1 MLNNMNI
8 RKIVSFIIGFLTGAK
23 TSDKRIK
30 NESIRRKALISYGRG
45 PEGEEV
51 YIEKNE
57 FNRITPIFWS
67 LIFPVIAFILFYY
80 DMDIIKTSLKER
92 ECFMNPF
99 SFLFI
104 MGLGS
109 ILAIFV
115 NWFVQLM
122 MFLLLNSWNYKSLC
136 IRYNK
141 KSTSMRLDY
150 KEPMKLW
157 KFRTVYITAHILSA
171 YLPLVIGFI
180 MKDMA
185 IYFASALAATFFFDE
200 TYILWRL
207 RRYSG
212 QTLCSYKSDE
222 E

>member
-1 MLNNMNI
+1 MRTAEKQIN
-8 RKIVSFIIGFLTGAK
+8 K
-23 TSDKRIK
+23 
-30 NESIRRKALISYGRG
+30 ESVRRKALISYGRG

-51 YIEKNE
+51 FIEKNE
-57 FNRITPIFWS
+57 LSRITSIFWG
-67 LIFPVIAFILFYY
+67 LIFPVIAFILFYAIY
-80 DMDIIKTSLKER
+80 DMDTIKTSLKER
-92 ECFMNPF
+92 ECFMNPYSIF
-99 SFLFI
+99 FI
-104 MGLGS
+104 MILGGV
-109 ILAIFV
+109 LAILV

-185 IYFASALAATFFFDE
+185 VYLASALAATYFFDE
-200 TYILWRL
+200 TYILWKL

-212 QTLCSYKSDE
+212 QALCSYKNDE
-222 E
+222 

>member
-1 MLNNMNI
+1 M
-8 RKIVSFIIGFLTGAK
+8 KI
-23 TSDKRIK
+23 SDKQINK
-30 NESIRRKALISYGRG
+30 ESVRRKALISYGRG

-57 FNRITPIFWS
+57 LNRITPILWGF
-67 LIFPVIAFILFYY
+67 IFPVIAFILFYVVY
-80 DMDIIKTSLKER
+80 DIDTIKMSLKER

-99 SFLFI
+99 SIIFI
-104 MGLGS
+104 MGLGN

-115 NWFVQLM
+115 NWFVQLI

-157 KFRTVYITAHILSA
+157 KFRAVYITAHILSA
-171 YLPLVIGFI
+171 YLPMVIGFI

-185 IYFASALAATFFFDE
+185 ISLASAFAIAFFFDE
-200 TYILWRL
+200 TSLVWRL
-207 RRYSG
+207 RHYSG
-212 QTLCSYKSDE
+212 QALCRYKVDKE
-222 E
+222 

>member
-1 MLNNMNI
+1 M
-8 RKIVSFIIGFLTGAK
+8 KI
-23 TSDKRIK
+23 SDKQINK
-30 NESIRRKALISYGRG
+30 ESVRRKALISYGRG

-57 FNRITPIFWS
+57 FNRITPILWGF
-67 LIFPVIAFILFYY
+67 IFPVIAFILFYVVY
-80 DMDIIKTSLKER
+80 DIDTIKMSLKER

-99 SFLFI
+99 SIIFI
-104 MGLGS
+104 MGLGN

-115 NWFVQLM
+115 NWFVQLI

-141 KSTSMRLDY
+141 KSTSIRLDY
-150 KEPMKLW
+150 KIPMKLW
-157 KFRTVYITAHILSA
+157 KFRAVYITAHILSA

-185 IYFASALAATFFFDE
+185 ISLASAFAIAFFFDE
-200 TYILWRL
+200 TSLVWRL
-207 RRYSG
+207 RHYSG
-212 QTLCSYKSDE
+212 QALCRYKVDKE
-222 E
+222 

>member
-1 MLNNMNI
+1 M
-8 RKIVSFIIGFLTGAK
+8 
-23 TSDKRIK
+23 
-30 NESIRRKALISYGRG
+30 ISYGRG

-57 FNRITPIFWS
+57 FNRITPILWGF
-67 LIFPVIAFILFYY
+67 IFPVIAFILFYVVY
-80 DMDIIKTSLKER
+80 DIDTIKMSLKER

-99 SFLFI
+99 SIIFI
-104 MGLGS
+104 MGLGN

-115 NWFVQLM
+115 NWFVQLI

-157 KFRTVYITAHILSA
+157 KFRAVYITAHILSA
-171 YLPLVIGFI
+171 YLPMVIGFI

-185 IYFASALAATFFFDE
+185 ISLASAFAIAFFFDE
-200 TYILWRL
+200 TSLVWRL
-207 RRYSG
+207 RHYSG
-212 QTLCSYKSDE
+212 QALCRYKVDKE
-222 E
+222 

>member
-1 MLNNMNI
+1 MRTAEKQIN
-8 RKIVSFIIGFLTGAK
+8 K
-23 TSDKRIK
+23 
-30 NESIRRKALISYGRG
+30 ESVRRKALISYGRG

-51 YIEKNE
+51 FIEKNE
-57 FNRITPIFWS
+57 LSRITSIFWG
-67 LIFPVIAFILFYY
+67 LIFPVIAFILFYAIY
-80 DMDIIKTSLKER
+80 DMDTIKTSLKER
-92 ECFMNPF
+92 ECFMNPYSIF
-99 SFLFI
+99 FI
-104 MGLGS
+104 MILGGV
-109 ILAIFV
+109 LAILV

-122 MFLLLNSWNYKSLC
+122 MFLSLNSWNYKSLC

-185 IYFASALAATFFFDE
+185 VYLASALAATYFFDE
-200 TYILWRL
+200 TYILWKL

-212 QTLCSYKSDE
+212 QALCSYKNDE
-222 E
+222 

>member
-1 MLNNMNI
+1 ME
-8 RKIVSFIIGFLTGAK
+8 
-23 TSDKRIK
+23 TSDKHINK
-30 NESIRRKALISYGRG
+30 ESVRRKALISYGRG

-57 FNRITPIFWS
+57 FNRITPILWGF
-67 LIFPVIAFILFYY
+67 IFPVIAFILFYVVY
-80 DMDIIKTSLKER
+80 DIDTIKMSLKER

-99 SFLFI
+99 SIIFI
-104 MGLGS
+104 IGLGN

-115 NWFVQLM
+115 NWFVQLI

-150 KEPMKLW
+150 KKPMKLW
-157 KFRTVYITAHILSA
+157 KFRAVYITAHILSA
-171 YLPLVIGFI
+171 YLPMVIGFI

-185 IYFASALAATFFFDE
+185 ISLASAFAIAFFFDE

-207 RRYSG
+207 RHYSG
-212 QTLCSYKSDE
+212 QALCRYKVDKE
-222 E
+222 

>member
-1 MLNNMNI
+1 M
-8 RKIVSFIIGFLTGAK
+8 K
-23 TSDKRIK
+23 TSEKQINK
-30 NESIRRKALISYGRG
+30 ESIRRKALISYGRG

-57 FNRITPIFWS
+57 FSRVTPILWGF
-67 LIFPVIAFILFYY
+67 IFPVIAFILFYAIY
-80 DMDIIKTSLKER
+80 DMDTIKMSLKER
-92 ECFMNPF
+92 ECFMNPL
-99 SFLFI
+99 SIIFI
-104 MGLGS
+104 MGLGGF
-109 ILAIFV
+109 LAIFV
-115 NWFVQLM
+115 NWFVQLV

-141 KSTSMRLDY
+141 QSTSMRLDY

-157 KFRTVYITAHILSA
+157 KFRAVYIMAHILSA

-185 IYFASALAATFFFDE
+185 ISLASAFAAAFFFDE

-212 QTLCSYKSDE
+212 QALCSYNEDE
-222 E
+222 DVR

>member
-1 MLNNMNI
+1 ME
-8 RKIVSFIIGFLTGAK
+8 
-23 TSDKRIK
+23 TSDKHINK
-30 NESIRRKALISYGRG
+30 ESVRRKALISYGRG

-57 FNRITPIFWS
+57 FNRITPILWGF
-67 LIFPVIAFILFYY
+67 IFPVIAFILFYVVY
-80 DMDIIKTSLKER
+80 DIDTIKMSLKER

-99 SFLFI
+99 SIIFI
-104 MGLGS
+104 MGLGN

-115 NWFVQLM
+115 NWFVQLI

-150 KEPMKLW
+150 KKPMKLW
-157 KFRTVYITAHILSA
+157 KFRAVYITAHILSA
-171 YLPLVIGFI
+171 YLPMVIGFI

-185 IYFASALAATFFFDE
+185 ISLASAFAIAFFFDE

-207 RRYSG
+207 RHYSG
-212 QTLCSYKSDE
+212 QALCRYKVDKE
-222 E
+222 

>member
-1 MLNNMNI
+1 M
-8 RKIVSFIIGFLTGAK
+8 KI
-23 TSDKRIK
+23 SDKQINK
-30 NESIRRKALISYGRG
+30 ESVRRKALISYGRG

-57 FNRITPIFWS
+57 FNRITPILWGF
-67 LIFPVIAFILFYY
+67 IFPVIAFILFYVVY
-80 DMDIIKTSLKER
+80 DIDTIKMSLKER

-99 SFLFI
+99 SIIFI
-104 MGLGS
+104 MGLGN

-115 NWFVQLM
+115 NWFVQLI

-136 IRYNK
+136 IKYNK

-157 KFRTVYITAHILSA
+157 KFRAVYITAHILSA
-171 YLPLVIGFI
+171 YLPMVIGFI

-185 IYFASALAATFFFDE
+185 ISLASAFAIAFFFDE
-200 TYILWRL
+200 TSLVWRL
-207 RRYSG
+207 RHYSG
-212 QTLCSYKSDE
+212 QALCRYKVDKE
-222 E
+222 

>member
-1 MLNNMNI
+1 M
-8 RKIVSFIIGFLTGAK
+8 KI
-23 TSDKRIK
+23 SDKQINK
-30 NESIRRKALISYGRG
+30 ESVRRKALISYGRG

-57 FNRITPIFWS
+57 LNRITPILWGF
-67 LIFPVIAFILFYY
+67 IFPVIAFILFYVVY
-80 DMDIIKTSLKER
+80 DIDTIKMSLKER

-99 SFLFI
+99 SIIFI
-104 MGLGS
+104 MGLGN

-115 NWFVQLM
+115 NWFVQLI
-122 MFLLLNSWNYKSLC
+122 MFLLLNSWHYKSLC

-157 KFRTVYITAHILSA
+157 KFRAVYITAHILSA
-171 YLPLVIGFI
+171 YLPMVIGFI

-185 IYFASALAATFFFDE
+185 ISLASAFAIAFFFDE
-200 TYILWRL
+200 TSLVWRL
-207 RRYSG
+207 RHYSG
-212 QTLCSYKSDE
+212 QALCRYKVDKE
-222 E
+222 

>member
-1 MLNNMNI
+1 M
-8 RKIVSFIIGFLTGAK
+8 KI
-23 TSDKRIK
+23 SDKQINK
-30 NESIRRKALISYGRG
+30 ESVRRKALISYGRG

-57 FNRITPIFWS
+57 FNRITPILWGF
-67 LIFPVIAFILFYY
+67 IFPVIAFILFYVVY
-80 DMDIIKTSLKER
+80 DIDTIKMSLKER

-99 SFLFI
+99 SIIFI
-104 MGLGS
+104 MGLGN

-115 NWFVQLM
+115 NWFVQLIM
-122 MFLLLNSWNYKSLC
+122 SLLLNSWNYKSLC

-157 KFRTVYITAHILSA
+157 KFRAVYITAHILSA
-171 YLPLVIGFI
+171 YLPMVIGFI

-185 IYFASALAATFFFDE
+185 ISLASAFAIAFFFDE
-200 TYILWRL
+200 TSLVWRL
-207 RRYSG
+207 RHYSG
-212 QTLCSYKSDE
+212 QALCRYKVDKE
-222 E
+222 

>member
-1 MLNNMNI
+1 M
-8 RKIVSFIIGFLTGAK
+8 KI
-23 TSDKRIK
+23 SDKQINK
-30 NESIRRKALISYGRG
+30 ESVRRKALISYGRG

-57 FNRITPIFWS
+57 FNRITPILWGF
-67 LIFPVIAFILFYY
+67 IFTVIAFILFYVVY
-80 DMDIIKTSLKER
+80 DIDTIKMSLKER

-99 SFLFI
+99 SIIFI
-104 MGLGS
+104 MGLGN

-115 NWFVQLM
+115 NWFVQLI

-157 KFRTVYITAHILSA
+157 KFRAVYITAHILSA
-171 YLPLVIGFI
+171 YLPMVIGFI

-185 IYFASALAATFFFDE
+185 ISLASAFAIAFFFDE
-200 TYILWRL
+200 TSLVWRL
-207 RRYSG
+207 RHYSG
-212 QTLCSYKSDE
+212 QALCRYKVDKE
-222 E
+222 

>member
-1 MLNNMNI
+1 MRTAEKQIN
-8 RKIVSFIIGFLTGAK
+8 K
-23 TSDKRIK
+23 
-30 NESIRRKALISYGRG
+30 ESVRRKALISYGRG

-51 YIEKNE
+51 FIEKNE
-57 FNRITPIFWS
+57 LSRITSIFWG
-67 LIFPVIAFILFYY
+67 LIFPVIAFILFYAIY
-80 DMDIIKTSLKER
+80 DMDTIKTSLKER
-92 ECFMNPF
+92 ECFMNPYSIF
-99 SFLFI
+99 FI
-104 MGLGS
+104 MILGGV
-109 ILAIFV
+109 LAILV

-157 KFRTVYITAHILSA
+157 KFRTVYITAHVLSA

-185 IYFASALAATFFFDE
+185 VYLASALAATYFFDE
-200 TYILWRL
+200 TYILWKL

-212 QTLCSYKSDE
+212 QALCSYKNDE
-222 E
+222 

>member
-1 MLNNMNI
+1 M
-8 RKIVSFIIGFLTGAK
+8 KI
-23 TSDKRIK
+23 SDKQINK
-30 NESIRRKALISYGRG
+30 ESVRRKALISYGRG

-57 FNRITPIFWS
+57 FNRITPILWGF
-67 LIFPVIAFILFYY
+67 IFPVIAFILFYVVY
-80 DMDIIKTSLKER
+80 DIDTIKMSLKER

-99 SFLFI
+99 SIIFI
-104 MGLGS
+104 MGLGN

-115 NWFVQLM
+115 NWFVQLI

-157 KFRTVYITAHILSA
+157 KFRAVYITAHILSA
-171 YLPLVIGFI
+171 YLPMVIGFI

-185 IYFASALAATFFFDE
+185 ISLASAFAIAFFFDA
-200 TYILWRL
+200 TSLVWRL
-207 RRYSG
+207 RHYSG
-212 QTLCSYKSDE
+212 QALCRYKVDKE
-222 E
+222 

>member
-1 MLNNMNI
+1 M
-8 RKIVSFIIGFLTGAK
+8 K
-23 TSDKRIK
+23 TSDKQINK
-30 NESIRRKALISYGRG
+30 ESVRRKALISYGRG

-57 FNRITPIFWS
+57 LNRITPILWGF
-67 LIFPVIAFILFYY
+67 IFPIIAFFLFYAIY
-80 DMDIIKTSLKER
+80 DMDTIKTSLKER
-92 ECFMNPF
+92 EYFMGPY
-99 SFLFI
+99 SIIFI
-104 MGLGS
+104 IGLGS
-109 ILAIFV
+109 VLAIFV
-115 NWFVQLM
+115 NWFVQLI
-122 MFLLLNSWNYKSLC
+122 MFLLLNSCNYKSLC

-141 KSTSMRLDY
+141 KSTSIRLYY
-150 KEPMKLW
+150 KIPMKLW

-185 IYFASALAATFFFDE
+185 ISLASALAATNFFDE

-212 QTLCSYKSDE
+212 QTLCSYKSDK
-222 E
+222 

>member
-1 MLNNMNI
+1 M
-8 RKIVSFIIGFLTGAK
+8 KI
-23 TSDKRIK
+23 SDKQINK
-30 NESIRRKALISYGRG
+30 ESVRRKALISYGRG

-57 FNRITPIFWS
+57 FNRITPILWGF
-67 LIFPVIAFILFYY
+67 IFPVIAFILFYVVY
-80 DMDIIKTSLKER
+80 DIDTIKMSLKER

-99 SFLFI
+99 SIIFI
-104 MGLGS
+104 MGLGN

-115 NWFVQLM
+115 NWFVQLI

-141 KSTSMRLDY
+141 KNTSMRLDY

-157 KFRTVYITAHILSA
+157 KFRAVYITAHILSA
-171 YLPLVIGFI
+171 YLPMVIGFI

-185 IYFASALAATFFFDE
+185 ISLASAFAIAFFFDE
-200 TYILWRL
+200 TSLVWRL
-207 RRYSG
+207 RHYSG
-212 QTLCSYKSDE
+212 QALCRYKVDKE
-222 E
+222 